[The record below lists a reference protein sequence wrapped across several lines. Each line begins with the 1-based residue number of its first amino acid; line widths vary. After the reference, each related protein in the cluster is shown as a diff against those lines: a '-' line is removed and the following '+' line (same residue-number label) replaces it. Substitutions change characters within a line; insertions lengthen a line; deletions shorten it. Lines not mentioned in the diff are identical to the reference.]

1 MQFFIMAVAV
11 TRIMF
16 HRGTEET
23 SPILREIISKT
34 SNFKEAER
42 AISPSRI
49 GTIVFRMRFQRLVM
63 LQTDVYVAADRYQAK
78 WLDKR
83 RIL

>member
-23 SPILREIISKT
+23 SPILREII
-34 SNFKEAER
+34 
-42 AISPSRI
+42 
-49 GTIVFRMRFQRLVM
+49 
-63 LQTDVYVAADRYQAK
+63 LQTSDYGGPYMQDVA
-78 WLDKR
+78 KR
-83 RIL
+83 RLPAKFAG